1 MLVNIGVSVFHIA
14 LTVNHA
20 EFNIMSTLYPAL
32 CIWHFTATLVCIHC
46 ASSHHHPMPVN
57 YLRNI
62 SGQTRNQNDDLALAR
77 YLIFVAGAVNAGGL
91 LAVAQYTSHMSG
103 IVASIADNMAV
114 GNSQIALAG
123 LGALLS
129 FLAGAASTAMLVNWG
144 RRQSLNSVYALPLL
158 VESILLLC
166 FGIAGANLNIHM
178 GLFVSMTVM
187 LLCFIMGLQNALI
200 TKISK
205 AEIRTT
211 HVTGLITDMGI
222 ELGKLFY
229 WNIARHPRVAQK
241 VMADKNKI
249 RVLASLVSLFFF
261 GGVTGALG
269 FKYVGFGFTIP
280 LAALVLLLAIMPIFD
295 DVNSRLRRSK

>member
-1 MLVNIGVSVFHIA
+1 MQ
-14 LTVNHA
+14 
-20 EFNIMSTLYPAL
+20 
-32 CIWHFTATLVCIHC
+32 
-46 ASSHHHPMPVN
+46 N
-57 YLRNI
+57 Y
-62 SGQTRNQNDDLALAR
+62 DLALAR
-77 YLIFVAGAVNAGGL
+77 YLIFVAGAVNAGGF

-103 IVASIADNMAV
+103 VVASIADNMAV

-129 FLAGAASTAMLVNWG
+129 FLGGAACTAILVNWG
-144 RRQSLNSVYALPLL
+144 RRQLLNSVYALPLL

-200 TKISK
+200 TKISR

-229 WNIARHPRVAQK
+229 WNLARHPQAAQK
-241 VMADKNKI
+241 VIADKKKI
-249 RVLASLVSLFFF
+249 RILASLVALFFS
-261 GGVTGALG
+261 GGVIGALG

-295 DVNSRLRRSK
+295 DVNSRLRKSN